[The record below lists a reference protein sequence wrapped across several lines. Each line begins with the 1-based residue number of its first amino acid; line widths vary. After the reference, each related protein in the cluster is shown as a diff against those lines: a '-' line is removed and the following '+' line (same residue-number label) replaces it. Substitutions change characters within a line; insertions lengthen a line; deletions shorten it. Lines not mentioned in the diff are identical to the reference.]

1 MLSGLFQS
9 NMSTSQ
15 QSNEMPF
22 LDHLE
27 ELRWRLLKIV
37 SSVIILSIVIFYFS
51 DPIIQWLL
59 YPTKNLKVPINLQV
73 LKIQAMFMVKLEVS
87 IYSALIL
94 SIPITI
100 YQIWAFLSP
109 GLYEKEKGLFI
120 PVIIFSLISFSI
132 GASFAFFVLIPFALD
147 FFLSLAP
154 IEISNNIALDFYFS
168 FIIKLI
174 LVFGLVFQ
182 MPVISLV
189 LSRYGLITPGF
200 LRKYR
205 SYAIVIIFIVAAILT
220 PPDPITQTM
229 LAIPLVILYELTI
242 LITYFFS
249 GKRKKE
255 TELENHGS

>member
-1 MLSGLFQS
+1 
-9 NMSTSQ
+9 
-15 QSNEMPF
+15 MPF

-27 ELRWRLLKIV
+27 ELRWRLIKIIG
-37 SSVIILSIVIFYFS
+37 SVIILSIIIFYFS
-51 DPIIQWLL
+51 DPIIQILL
-59 YPTKNLKVPINLQV
+59 YPTKTLKVPINLQV
-73 LKIQAMFMVKLEVS
+73 LKIQAMFMVKMEVS

-109 GLYEKEKGLFI
+109 GLYDKEKGLFI
-120 PVIIFSLISFSI
+120 PVIIFSLIAFSL
-132 GASFAFFVLIPFALD
+132 GASFAFYVLIPFALD

-154 IEISNNIALDFYFS
+154 AEISNNIALDFYFS

-189 LSRYGLITPGF
+189 LSRYGLITPAF
-200 LRKYR
+200 LRKHR
-205 SYAIVIIFIVAAILT
+205 SYAIVIIFIAAAILT

-229 LAIPLVILYELTI
+229 LAVPLVVLYEVTI
-242 LITYFFS
+242 LITHFFS
-249 GKRKKE
+249 RKRKREVE
-255 TELENHGS
+255 TKNNGQ